1 MTIYRSRL
9 MIYLKKIHEDK
20 KFGVIQNVQIQQD
33 EYTRSTT
40 EMAFFNG
47 FFPPVLEPEV
57 PISREKKSLLRF
69 AKGSDEFVT
78 KKSQEWCLPGKW
90 KSWPLMTRN

>member
-1 MTIYRSRL
+1 
-9 MIYLKKIHEDK
+9 
-20 KFGVIQNVQIQQD
+20 
-33 EYTRSTT
+33 
-40 EMAFFNG
+40 MAFFNG

-78 KKSQEWCLPGKW
+78 KK
-90 KSWPLMTRN
+90 KSRVVSARQVEVLASNDTKLKTAFMSELAHARGHAMMQS